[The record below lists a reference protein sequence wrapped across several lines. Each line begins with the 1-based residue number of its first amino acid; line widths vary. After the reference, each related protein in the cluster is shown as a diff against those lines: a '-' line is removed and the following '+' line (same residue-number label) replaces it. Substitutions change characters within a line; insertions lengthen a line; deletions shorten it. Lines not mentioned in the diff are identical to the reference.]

1 MKKTRR
7 NLLVVVIMVFAL
19 AFTLVIPSTAQA
31 AKAKR
36 LKVKSAPKKIEVG
49 KTAKIKTN
57 IPAGFL
63 SSNKSIATVNK
74 KGVIT
79 AKNEG
84 TVVITVYNKKRIMD
98 QKKVNIK
105 ITPRKA
111 NPDPQPSSD
120 NITVEY
126 KGKVP
131 LGANWGINEYGAIVK
146 EKNADGTETIVN
158 PDNYSFSCK
167 DIVEKDGKLFAEC
180 LLEYGDIYEFYY
192 VEIIDTQDTIPL
204 HFEAIYP
211 EGKILKQ
218 GEIPSVKDID
228 AYISYKDGR
237 KEKID
242 SANLRVEFDKAS
254 ENDEGDIVHYYY
266 IIYEQYF
273 DYNGERLYDSCV
285 YPLSVKYE
293 MEKTLQTSTGNLFQQ
308 ATDITI

>member
-1 MKKTRR
+1 MTKKR
-7 NLLVVVIMVFAL
+7 NLLVVVIMVLAL

-131 LGANWGINEYGAIVK
+131 LGANWAISNYGAIVK

-158 PDNYSFSCK
+158 PDNYSFSCE
-167 DIVEKDGKLFAEC
+167 DIVEKDGKQFAEC
-180 LLEYGDIYEFYY
+180 LLVYGGIRELYY

-204 HFEAIYP
+204 YFEVNYP
-211 EGKILKQ
+211 KEKILKQ

-228 AYISYKDGR
+228 AYISYEDGR
-237 KEKID
+237 KEKVD
-242 SANLRVEFDKAS
+242 SANLRVKLVRIYEP
-254 ENDEGDIVHYYY
+254 ENDEEHIVHYYY
-266 IIYEQYF
+266 LIYEQYF
-273 DYNGERLYDSCV
+273 DYNGEKLYITHC
-285 YPLSVKYE
+285 YPLFVKYE
-293 MEKTLQTSTGNLFQQ
+293 K
-308 ATDITI
+308 

>member
-1 MKKTRR
+1 MTKKR
-7 NLLVVVIMVFAL
+7 NLLVVVIMVLAL

-105 ITPRKA
+105 ITPRKST
-111 NPDPQPSSD
+111 PDPQPSSD

-131 LGANWGINEYGAIVK
+131 LGASINRYGAIVK

-158 PDNYSFSCK
+158 PDSYSFTCEN
-167 DIVEKDGKLFAEC
+167 IVEKDGKQFAEC
-180 LLEYGDIYEFYY
+180 LLKYGDIYELYY

-204 HFEAIYP
+204 YFKASYP
-211 EGKILKQ
+211 EEKILKQ
-218 GEIPSVKDID
+218 GETPSVKDID
-228 AYISYKDGR
+228 AYNSYKDGR

-242 SANLRVEFDKAS
+242 STNLRVELSYLDDAS
-254 ENDEGDIVHYYY
+254 ENDEGYIVHYYY

-273 DYNGERLYDSCV
+273 DYNGERLYVSCV
-285 YPLSVKYE
+285 YPLFVKYE
-293 MEKTLQTSTGNLFQQ
+293 K
-308 ATDITI
+308 